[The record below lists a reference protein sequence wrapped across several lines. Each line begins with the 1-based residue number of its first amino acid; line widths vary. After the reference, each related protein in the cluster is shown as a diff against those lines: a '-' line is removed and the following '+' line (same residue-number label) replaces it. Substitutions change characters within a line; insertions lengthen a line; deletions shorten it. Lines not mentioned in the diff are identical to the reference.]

1 VEGGGAGTTRQQG
14 ETHPSQIVSEFME
27 PLQPAG
33 LGHPWRKANPQLSRR
48 CEDTK
53 RMEGPA
59 GCKMDHLWA

>member
-1 VEGGGAGTTRQQG
+1 
-14 ETHPSQIVSEFME
+14 ME